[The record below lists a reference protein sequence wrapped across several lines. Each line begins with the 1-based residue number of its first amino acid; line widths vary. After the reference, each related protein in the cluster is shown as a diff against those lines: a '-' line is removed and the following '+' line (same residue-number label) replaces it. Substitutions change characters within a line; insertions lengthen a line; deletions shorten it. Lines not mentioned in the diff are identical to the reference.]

1 MDEDVNHI
9 NVLILSYS
17 LLGVFQYLLSPSFPL
32 PFPKS
37 SPPRF
42 SSNFFPARRF
52 HLIVGSRLAATDP
65 DGPHFSLFLP
75 PGFPALPHIMCK
87 NNHLFKPL
95 QQLRN
100 YFINSFPKIAAFHT
114 MCKKNYAKSCTRQK
128 TYVILQ
134 RKTRRGALP
143 NPFGTHALLQ

>member
-17 LLGVFQYLLSPSFPL
+17 LLVVFQYLPSPSPL
-32 PFPKS
+32 SLPEVLP
-37 SPPRF
+37 SPVFLQFLPSPRF
-42 SSNFFPARRF
+42 SSHCRVTACCDRPGWPPFFP
-52 HLIVGSRLAATDP
+52 S
-65 DGPHFSLFLP
+65 P

-114 MCKKNYAKSCTRQK
+114 MCKKNHAKSCTRQK